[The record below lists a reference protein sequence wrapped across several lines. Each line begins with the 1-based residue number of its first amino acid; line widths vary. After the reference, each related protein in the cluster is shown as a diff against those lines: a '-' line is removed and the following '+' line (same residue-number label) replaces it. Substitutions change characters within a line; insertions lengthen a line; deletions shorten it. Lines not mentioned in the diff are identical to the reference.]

1 MARAYKRY
9 TLGNTLLET
18 VAREVVK
25 IAQEEAPEKSGE
37 LKGSID
43 ILSIGDEE
51 AIVGHK
57 YNDKIVVN
65 WRGAK
70 TIYPLFV
77 HEGTSAHVIMPRT
90 KKALYWKGASRP
102 VRGVNHPGTKANP
115 YFKRAIKNKRIQTI
129 IGKYVDDLVKQVAKD
144 IENSSK

>member
-1 MARAYKRY
+1 MARKYE
-9 TLGNTLLET
+9 LGNTLLES

-25 IAQEEAPEKSGE
+25 IAGEEAPEKSGE

-43 ILSIGDEE
+43 ILSISDTE

-77 HEGTSAHVIMPRT
+77 HEGTSAHVITPRT
-90 KKALYWKGASRP
+90 KKALYWKGASHP
-102 VRGVNHPGTKANP
+102 VRSVNHAGTKANP
-115 YFKRAIKNKRIQTI
+115 YFKRAIKNKRITMI
-129 IGKYVDDLVKQVAKD
+129 IKKYADNLVKQVAKD
-144 IENSSK
+144 IENSAK

>member
-1 MARAYKRY
+1 MAKKYEQ
-9 TLGNTLLET
+9 GNTLLES

-43 ILSIGDEE
+43 IISISDTE

-65 WRGAK
+65 SGGLK

-90 KKALYWKGASRP
+90 KKALYWKGASHP
-102 VRGVNHPGTKANP
+102 VRAVHHKGQKPNP
-115 YFKRAIKNKRIQTI
+115 YFKRAIKNKRIETVI
-129 IGKYVDDLVKQVAKD
+129 RKYVEELTKKVAKD
-144 IENSSK
+144 IEDSAK

>member
-1 MARAYKRY
+1 MAKKYD
-9 TLGNTLLET
+9 LGKTLLES

-37 LKGSID
+37 LKSSID
-43 ILSIGDEE
+43 ILSITDEE

-65 WRGAK
+65 WGNAK

-77 HEGTSAHVIMPRT
+77 HEGTSAHVIMPKT
-90 KKALYWKGASRP
+90 KKALHWKGATHPARS
-102 VRGVNHPGTKANP
+102 VNHPGTKANP
-115 YFKRAIKNKRIQTI
+115 YFKRTIQNKRITMI
-129 IGKYVDDLVKQVAKD
+129 VKKYTDDLVKQVARD
-144 IENSSK
+144 IENENKA

>member
-1 MARAYKRY
+1 MAKKYE
-9 TLGNTLLET
+9 LGNTLLET

-65 WRGAK
+65 WKGTK

-77 HEGTSAHVIMPRT
+77 HEGTDAHTITPRT
-90 KKALYWKGASRP
+90 KKALHWKGASHP
-102 VRGVNHPGTKANP
+102 VKSVKHPGTKANP
-115 YFKRAIKNKRIQTI
+115 YFKRAIKNKRIETI
-129 IGKYVDDLVKQVAKD
+129 IRKYVDNLVKQVAKD
-144 IENSSK
+144 IENAGKM

>member
-1 MARAYKRY
+1 MAKKYD
-9 TLGNTLLET
+9 LGNTLLET

-77 HEGTSAHVIMPRT
+77 HEGTDAHVITPRT
-90 KKALYWKGASRP
+90 KKALHWKGASRP
-102 VRGVNHPGTKANP
+102 VQSVNHPGQKANT

-129 IGKYVDDLVKQVAKD
+129 IGKYVDNLVKQVAKD
-144 IENSSK
+144 IENIGKM

>member
-1 MARAYKRY
+1 MAKKYE
-9 TLGNTLLET
+9 LGNTLLET

-43 ILSIGDEE
+43 IISISDTE

-90 KKALYWKGASRP
+90 KKALHWKGASHH
-102 VRGVNHPGTKANP
+102 VRSVKHPGQKANP
-115 YFKRAIKNKRIQTI
+115 YFKRAVKNKRIETI
-129 IGKYVDDLVKQVAKD
+129 IRKYVDNLVKQVAKD
-144 IENSSK
+144 IEDSSK